1 MKKLFI
7 HDLIV
12 ASPSKKLVLCC
23 WLKSRREQKGRIF
36 LDVVDSS
43 GEIQA
48 VFEKDS
54 LTADTIKLAKS
65 VHIEA
70 AVELTGKIVRTSAG
84 KSEIAAETIRVVGTV
99 DKHQMLRPRSE
110 LPGWP
115 NPTPKQI
122 NCQLSLRHLYLRN
135 PVIMASLRF
144 RNQFEIALRRWF
156 DENNFVSFAAPL
168 LTPCPLYEDET
179 AVKLHLQSQDIFLT
193 QCAGFYLEAAAHA
206 FEKVYNIGPSFRA
219 AESKSPRHLV
229 EYWHVKAELAWG
241 NLDDMMKI
249 CEELLLHV
257 SGEMKKA
264 INTTSKITQ
273 TKPCLDAL
281 KTPYARVSYKD
292 AIEELQKAGRKISF
306 GEAINGEDQT
316 KLAMNFDRPFWI
328 VGNPRSIEPFP
339 YVIDPADPRLM
350 RTADLIATGEGG
362 ELLGTAEKISDIQH
376 LDERMK
382 EKGRGNDG
390 RYQFVREI
398 HMLGCVPHIAF
409 GMGFERVIRWF
420 LGLPHV
426 RDAIAFPRLVGRRFY
441 P

>member
-1 MKKLFI
+1 
-7 HDLIV
+7 
-12 ASPSKKLVLCC
+12 
-23 WLKSRREQKGRIF
+23 
-36 LDVVDSS
+36 
-43 GEIQA
+43 
-48 VFEKDS
+48 
-54 LTADTIKLAKS
+54 
-65 VHIEA
+65 
-70 AVELTGKIVRTSAG
+70 
-84 KSEIAAETIRVVGTV
+84 
-99 DKHQMLRPRSE
+99 
-110 LPGWP
+110 
-115 NPTPKQI
+115 
-122 NCQLSLRHLYLRN
+122 
-135 PVIMASLRF
+135 
-144 RNQFEIALRRWF
+144 
-156 DENNFVSFAAPL
+156 
-168 LTPCPLYEDET
+168 
-179 AVKLHLQSQDIFLT
+179 
-193 QCAGFYLEAAAHA
+193 
-206 FEKVYNIGPSFRA
+206 
-219 AESKSPRHLV
+219 
-229 EYWHVKAELAWG
+229 
-241 NLDDMMKI
+241 MMKI